1 MARKRTEAHRKANE
15 SGITERDLQ
24 RHQGGPVDEPDERE
38 VRRHSG
44 MPADDD
50 SEMTRPMA
58 EDEPAA
64 KMPDAVDEERDRLH
78 GGKGG
83 DSGLPEPEEH
93 DFRPAPMGARLAEP
107 PPRPEYREIDTR
119 TNAPGGA
126 EGYTVLARRG
136 DIEAASED
144 YAAVPLDAAWPAD
157 PAAPLAGEE
166 GGAPLGEETT
176 AKHHPGATWPGPLE
190 SDAAAPTA
198 SPAPGPEPTVQYNPP
213 QDIEFTDPPEAAAGV
228 KEAPPPPP
236 PEGGARTDKP
246 DRTKRYSTRE
256 PEPPRRQSEGE
267 VERDEAGQVSIEKM
281 AEKAL
286 EGVGGLWRGLGED
299 DAPQPH
305 RIQKALELAAR
316 RVMSIAWWDVKQRFF
331 DGSRDEGPEPEPV
344 AAE

>member
-1 MARKRTEAHRKANE
+1 
-15 SGITERDLQ
+15 
-24 RHQGGPVDEPDERE
+24 
-38 VRRHSG
+38 
-44 MPADDD
+44 MPPEDT
-50 SEMTRPMA
+50 SEQTRPMA

-64 KMPDAVDEERDRLH
+64 KMPDAVDEARDRLH

-83 DSGLPEPEEH
+83 EGGAPEGEEH
-93 DFRPAPMGARLAEP
+93 DFQPAPLPERLDEP

-176 AKHHPGATWPGPLE
+176 QKHHPGATWPGPLQ

-198 SPAPGPEPTVQYNPP
+198 SPAPGPEPTVQYNSP
-213 QDIEFTDPPEAAAGV
+213 QPIEFTDPPEAAAGV

-236 PEGGARTDKP
+236 PEGGARTEKP
-246 DRTKRYSTRE
+246 DRTKRFSTLE
-256 PEPPRRQSEGE
+256 PEKPRRQSDGE
-267 VERDEAGQVSIEKM
+267 TKRDEAGAVSIDHM
-281 AEKAL
+281 MEKAL
-286 EGVGGLWRGLGED
+286 EGVGSVFKGLDPD
-299 DAPQPH
+299 DEPQPH
-305 RIQKALELAAR
+305 RLQKALELAAR
-316 RVMSIAWWDVKQRFF
+316 RVMSGQWWSIRDKYFTN
-331 DGSRDEGPEPEPV
+331 GKRDEPEPEPV